1 MGTLVERKMR
11 YVVLCKMDGCTA
23 QVALEGFTRQ
33 MKKLPRFLLGSL
45 TYDRATEMTCHPEL
59 MRRLNIDL
67 WFADPHAPWQRGSN
81 ENTNGL
87 LRQFMPRDADLS
99 KASREYLNDV
109 AGLTN
114 ARPRQPLG
122 WKTPSE
128 ALALEIDQFNSGV
141 ARAS

>member
-1 MGTLVERKMR
+1 
-11 YVVLCKMDGCTA
+11 MDGCTA
-23 QVALEGFTRQ
+23 QAALEVFTRHT
-33 MKKLPRFLLGSL
+33 KKLPRFPLGSL

-67 WFADPHAPWQRGSN
+67 WLADPHAPWQRGSN

-87 LRQFMPRDADLS
+87 LRQFMPRGGDLS

-109 AGLTN
+109 ADLMN

-128 ALALEIDQFNSGV
+128 ALALALEIDQFNSRV